1 MNTIMMLAFFVA
13 SYFTITPLVDANFG
27 ADGLIGSFFASHPWI
42 WFVVYLVAVAHLTI
56 TAMSLCFHRQHT
68 HKGVEFHPVVDMTM
82 QVWLWCITSMSK
94 PDWVSVHTYHHAFS
108 DTEKDPHSPVHKGF
122 WHIFLLGVFDYTK
135 AKALPE
141 VLRIRKTIKLNWL
154 EGFISRNLFTGPYLF
169 TLLLIVLFGAK
180 VGLILLFTNIM
191 ISPLFAVGG
200 VNALAHTWGYRNHVS
215 GDNSRNIGFLIPLNF
230 IICGELDHNNHH
242 AHQRSCSF
250 RHRWFEFDIG
260 WAYIWTLAKLKLA
273 SIRHLYTPMTLRQEM
288 AKKVRALMETDHRF
302 KQKLEEMAREYQISA
317 QELCARIE
325 AAIQGQR
332 IKLDRRMKELIAE
345 LKRTAMANERL
356 GLVYA

>member
-1 MNTIMMLAFFVA
+1 MSTIMMIAFFIA
-13 SYFTITPLVDANFG
+13 SYFGFTNLVDSQIVSEGFIG
-27 ADGLIGSFFASHPWI
+27 AFFNGHPWI
-42 WFVVYLVAVAHLTI
+42 WFMVYVVVVSHLTI

-68 HKGVEFHPVVDMTM
+68 HKGVEFHPALDMLM
-82 QVWLWCITSMSK
+82 QLWLWCVTSMSK

-141 VLRIRKTIKLNWL
+141 VLRIRKTIKLNAW
-154 EGFISRNLFTGPYLF
+154 ESFISRHLFTGPYLF
-169 TLLLIVLFGAK
+169 SMLLMFLFGAK

-215 GDNSRNIGFLIPLNF
+215 GDNSRNIGFLLPLNF

-260 WAYIWTLAKLKLA
+260 WAYIWTLGKLKLA
-273 SIRHLYTPMTLRQEM
+273 QIRHIYTPLTLRQEM
-288 AKKVRALMETDHRF
+288 AKKVAALMEKDHRF

-325 AAIQGQR
+325 AAIQGHKV
-332 IKLDRRMKELIAE
+332 KLDRRMKELIAE

>member
-1 MNTIMMLAFFVA
+1 MQTIMTIAFFIA
-13 SYFTITPLVDANFG
+13 SYFGVSFLVDTSVG
-27 ADGLIGSFFASHPWI
+27 TEGLIGAFFSDHPWI
-42 WFVVYLVAVAHLTI
+42 WFVLYVVLVSHLTI
-56 TAMSLCFHRQHT
+56 SAMSLCFHRQHT
-68 HKGVEFHPVVDMTM
+68 HKGVEFHPILDMTM
-82 QVWLWCITSMSK
+82 QLWLWCITSMSK

-108 DTEKDPHSPVHKGF
+108 DTDKDPHSPVHKGF
-122 WHIFLLGVFDYTK
+122 WHVFLLGVFDYTK

-141 VLRIRKTIKLNWL
+141 VLRIRRTIKLNKL
-154 EGFISRNLFTGPYLF
+154 EGFISRNLFFGPYLF
-169 TLLLIVLFGAK
+169 SALLIFLFGAK
-180 VGLILLFTNIM
+180 MGLVLLLTNFM

-215 GDNSRNIGFLIPLNF
+215 SDNSRNIGFLLPLNF

-273 SIRHLYTPMTLRQEM
+273 NIRHLYTPMTLRQEM
-288 AKKVRALMETDHRF
+288 AKKVQALMDKDLRF
-302 KQKLEEMAREYQISA
+302 KQKLEELAREYQISA
-317 QELCARIE
+317 HELRIRIE

-332 IKLDRRMKELIAE
+332 IKLDRRLKDLIEELQ
-345 LKRTAMANERL
+345 RTVMANERL